1 MDILETGR
9 NFQRGAV
16 FRALVPRGG
25 RTRDPRNSTMKH
37 LLATLALA
45 FAPCVARAAQS
56 APTVVGYREI
66 DSNEPAMA
74 GLLDNADRFGRDFN
88 PLGDLDLDGVTDL
101 VVGARSDDDGG
112 VDAGAVYILF
122 MQPSGAVRSVA
133 KISATSGGL
142 AAAGITLGA
151 GQFFGYSVSPLGD
164 LDGDGVED
172 IAVGARRS
180 GAQLDGGGI
189 FVLFL
194 RRDGSVKAA
203 QRINRNVGNLGYTL
217 ANMDFFGEA
226 SSFLGVLDGVPTLA
240 VSDANSDDGG
250 VDRGAIYLLRLAPD
264 GTCLPGQNVKI
275 SSTSGGFG
283 AGLADNDQ
291 FGGRDIVPLGDLD
304 GDGMLDLAVGAFQS
318 DGERGAVWILRMNPD
333 LTVKAKQKIGHGSG
347 GLQLQLALVDHFGHA
362 VAAPGD
368 LDGDGVPDLITS
380 ANQRDA
386 GGLNV
391 GELYFLLL
399 NSDGTV
405 RSEARLGATT
415 GGLPFPL
422 PISGRF
428 GRTLAVV
435 GDLANDGTLCLA
447 AGGGA
452 GETGTVYLMFFE
464 RTTEAVLTDPRRI
477 TGNVL
482 WLDGNDVD
490 GDLVAGGTWLGGQTW
505 VDKSSAGLGDA
516 SQASA
521 GARPA
526 LAAAGSSGLT
536 LLHFDGDD
544 FLDLAAPSFDM
555 LRNSPGATVF
565 AVARPTQPS
574 AQQAFRVF
582 MASSGAS
589 SAATRVGFNF
599 FDGFGTGLG
608 GAGDAGLAGRRL
620 DTDAYQRINGGGAS
634 LGALAQWTGEFDFF
648 HARLGLRCDGQ
659 PVTSVTGFQTPG
671 QTSDS
676 ASLNIRI
683 GADASLNDLRGFFSG
698 DLAELIVYD
707 RLLLP
712 SERSMVERYLA
723 RKWSVIAPEQFC
735 LPTRATSQGC
745 LPRISLA
752 SSPSVGHDAQ
762 SLIAVSGVDA
772 LRSGLLYYG
781 VSGPAQQTLCGG
793 ATNFLCVAG
802 PRQRMTTV
810 NTGGTAGTCEGSI
823 ASDWSAYQL
832 AHPAAL
838 GNPWLAGATV
848 DVQGWFRDPGACGGS
863 SLTEAL
869 RFAYR

>member
-1 MDILETGR
+1 M
-9 NFQRGAV
+9 QRQFA
-16 FRALVPRGG
+16 ALV
-25 RTRDPRNSTMKH
+25 
-37 LLATLALA
+37 LALA
-45 FAPCVARAAQS
+45 AAAAPAAVAAAAAVQGAQS
-56 APTVVGYREI
+56 APTVVGFREI

-74 GLLDNADRFGRDFN
+74 GLLDTADRFGRDFN

-112 VDAGAVYILF
+112 IDAGAVYILF
-122 MQPSGAVRSVA
+122 LQPNGAVRSVA

-194 RRDGSVKAA
+194 RRDGSVRAA
-203 QRINRNVGNLGYTL
+203 QRIDRNVGNLGYAL
-217 ANMDFFGEA
+217 ANTDFFGEA
-226 SSFLGVLDGVPTLA
+226 SSFLGVLGGVPTLA
-240 VSDANSDDGG
+240 VSDANNDDGG
-250 VDRGAIYLLRLAPD
+250 VDRGAIYLLRLASN
-264 GTCLPGQNVKI
+264 GMCLAGQNVKI

-283 AGLADNDQ
+283 AGLVDNDQ

-318 DGERGAVWILRMNPD
+318 DGERGAVWILRMNPN
-333 LTVKAKQKIGHGSG
+333 LTVKAKQKIGHGIG
-347 GLQLQLALVDHFGHA
+347 GLQLQLATVDHFGHA

-380 ANQRDA
+380 ANQRDE

-415 GGLPFPL
+415 GGLPFSSL

-447 AGGGA
+447 SGGGA
-452 GETGTVYLMFFE
+452 GETGTVYLLFFA
-464 RTTEAVLTDPRRI
+464 RTSEAVLTDPRRI

-490 GDLVAGGTWLGGQTW
+490 GDLVAGGNWMGGQTW

-521 GARPA
+521 AARPA
-526 LAAAGSSGLT
+526 LAAVGASALT
-536 LLHFDGDD
+536 LVHFDGDD

-555 LRNSPGATVF
+555 LRNSPGASVF

-582 MASSGAS
+582 MASTGTN

-608 GAGDAGLAGRRL
+608 GTGDAGLAGRRL

-659 PVTSVTGFQTPG
+659 PVTAVTGFQTPG

-712 SERSMVERYLA
+712 SERTLVERYLA
-723 RKWSVIAPEQFC
+723 RKWSVITPQQFC

-745 LPRISLA
+745 VPRISLA
-752 SSPSVGHDAQ
+752 SSPSVGHATQ
-762 SLIAVSGVDA
+762 SLLAVAGVDA
-772 LRSGLLYYG
+772 LRSGLLFYG
-781 VSGPAQQTLCGG
+781 VSGPAQQSLCGG
-793 ATNFLCVAG
+793 AANFLCVAG

-823 ASDWSAYQL
+823 VSDWSAYQL

-838 GNPWLAGATV
+838 GNPWLAGETV
-848 DVQGWFRDPGACGGS
+848 DVQGWFRDPAACGGA

-869 RFAYR
+869 RFVYR